1 MPTRGRHFLF
11 PSAKKGLTNP
21 PLLGIITLSFADL
34 AHLVER
40 HLAKVEV
47 ASSSLVIRSNKESK
61 AFCLAFFVLQYCKT
75 RTGQS
80 ARITTVRGTVAVPAC
95 VPVRAEAHRASL
107 VIRSNKESKAFCLA
121 FFVLQL
127 LRDSNRATRQGSNSP
142 GDCCDARMRAGA
154 RRSAPHFAHH
164 TPPRLWPNLP
174 APPYLAALQGDADL
188 LQ

>member
-1 MPTRGRHFLF
+1 MRNYIGKFFRETPLLTYMLWCQSLCPQEDRTFYSHRQ
-11 PSAKKGLTNP
+11 KKGLTNP

-47 ASSSLVIRSNKESK
+47 ASSSLVIRSNKKSK
-61 AFCLAFFVLQYCKT
+61 AFCLAFFVLQYCET

-80 ARITTVRGTVAVPAC
+80 ARIATVRGTVAVPAC

-127 LRDSNRATRQGSNSP
+127 LRDSNRA
-142 GDCCDARMRAGA
+142 
-154 RRSAPHFAHH
+154 PHFAHH

-174 APPYLAALQGDADL
+174 APPYLAALQGCADL